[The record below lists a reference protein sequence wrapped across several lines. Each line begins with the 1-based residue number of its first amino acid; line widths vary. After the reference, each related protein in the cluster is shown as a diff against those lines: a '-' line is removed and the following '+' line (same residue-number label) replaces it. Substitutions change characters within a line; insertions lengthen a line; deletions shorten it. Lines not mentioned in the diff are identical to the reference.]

1 MTTRDDTRHETLR
14 TVLTRLARSGVLPL
28 APPAADFRRQGVN
41 GRLRKAVRAEVQAYS
56 GSGNPDVLPGLD
68 AHIAEHLEEI
78 ARLCQGGDPGDF
90 ASVTAYARKCAEQ
103 RFPLE
108 AALHCYQ
115 CLHGTVADW
124 LCHAVA
130 AACPDDG
137 ETAAAGAAGFALAYF
152 NTVSTILASEYVS
165 HTRMLAEAES
175 DRRTELL
182 AILLSGYDESDGH
195 VSRLLKRSGYL
206 DRRQTYCVAV
216 AQPTNPSE
224 MENPDRAQRIA
235 NALSEAVSKTP
246 IRILS
251 GIRNNVVTAVLSD
264 ARRQS
269 GWTAP
274 QTNLAERLRTLFLGL
289 GPAVLVGTSTD
300 HPSTAFL
307 PRALNEAMIALE
319 FTTVTKRVVQF
330 ADLPLRSLM
339 LHSAGDY
346 VRSAAPGWI
355 GPLVEADA
363 RNKGTLLAT
372 LRGLADADLNV
383 QKAGR
388 QLGVHPNT
396 IYARLERIRD
406 LTGLDGQRHHDLVE
420 LLLAADCWQPG

>member
-1 MTTRDDTRHETLR
+1 MTTADDTRHDPLR
-14 TVLTRLARSGVLPL
+14 TALSRLARSGILPL
-28 APPAADFRRQGVN
+28 APPAPDFRGHGVD
-41 GRLRKAVRAEVQAYS
+41 GRLRQAVRTQVRAYS

-68 AHIAEHLEEI
+68 AHIEEHLEEI
-78 ARLCQGGDPGDF
+78 ARLCQDGEPGDF
-90 ASVTAYARKCAEQ
+90 AFVAAYARTCAEQ

-115 CLHGTVADW
+115 CHHETVADW
-124 LCHAVA
+124 LCDAVA
-130 AACPDDG
+130 AARADDR
-137 ETAAAGAAGFALAYF
+137 ETAAAGFALAYF
-152 NTVSTILASEYVS
+152 NTASTILASEYVA

-216 AQPTNPSE
+216 AQPINPSE

-235 NALSEAVSKTP
+235 NAMSQAVAATP
-246 IRILS
+246 IRVLS

-319 FTTVTKRVVQF
+319 FATVTRRVVQF

-339 LHSAGDY
+339 LHSVGDH
-346 VRSAAPGWI
+346 VRSAAPAWI
-355 GPLVEADA
+355 GPLVDADA

-388 QLGVHPNT
+388 RLGVHPNT
-396 IYARLERIRD
+396 VYARLERIRD

-420 LLLAADCWQPG
+420 LLLAADCWQSG